1 MKYDIFLSY
10 RRKTGKN
17 YARTLK
23 PELEKRGYSVFLDFD
38 ELKDGVFDDRIRTAI
53 TDAPVFML
61 ILSEGALDR
70 CVNEGDWVRE
80 EILYAN
86 EKKRHIVPVEVDKSF
101 REFPENLPEDVK
113 SVLGAHQFSQIDTE
127 SLFEVS
133 FDKLV
138 KERIS
143 PYTSPRKMDNKR
155 DSNLD
160 VEIHVDTDADCEVYR
175 FGKKIA
181 ELKAYQDN
189 IISLIPGDHKLT
201 FVSTEMPE
209 IKDTKVYNVP
219 SEKYS
224 GIIEVELANKIHQK
238 KKLIEIEEELER
250 KRKAE
255 IAENERLQR
264 EALRLAEEEKP
275 RELTRKRNEER
286 IRSLEERRL
295 EEERKNERSKRLA
308 EERKSEND
316 LTYLVGIIS
325 LFGIIPLSVIGLI
338 VFWLLYGS
346 ESGLMVCTGILSLFI
361 PTVIFDNPFNKK
373 GFIIQCV
380 ILYTLF
386 VSACFIGFYINSLYS
401 VLLGFTIFVLVFLVI
416 FCLKNIITRHLWSLH
431 LICLLFLPIC
441 ILYAIHV
448 LYHNIENWPYLT
460 IIAVI
465 WGTSFVVAL
474 KKT

>member
-160 VEIHVDTDADCEVYR
+160 VEIHVDTD
-175 FGKKIA
+175 
-181 ELKAYQDN
+181 
-189 IISLIPGDHKLT
+189 
-201 FVSTEMPE
+201 
-209 IKDTKVYNVP
+209 
-219 SEKYS
+219 
-224 GIIEVELANKIHQK
+224 
-238 KKLIEIEEELER
+238 
-250 KRKAE
+250 
-255 IAENERLQR
+255 
-264 EALRLAEEEKP
+264 
-275 RELTRKRNEER
+275 
-286 IRSLEERRL
+286 
-295 EEERKNERSKRLA
+295 
-308 EERKSEND
+308 
-316 LTYLVGIIS
+316 
-325 LFGIIPLSVIGLI
+325 
-338 VFWLLYGS
+338 
-346 ESGLMVCTGILSLFI
+346 
-361 PTVIFDNPFNKK
+361 
-373 GFIIQCV
+373 
-380 ILYTLF
+380 
-386 VSACFIGFYINSLYS
+386 
-401 VLLGFTIFVLVFLVI
+401 
-416 FCLKNIITRHLWSLH
+416 
-431 LICLLFLPIC
+431 
-441 ILYAIHV
+441 
-448 LYHNIENWPYLT
+448 
-460 IIAVI
+460 
-465 WGTSFVVAL
+465 
-474 KKT
+474 